1 MKASISNY
9 GKLITGRRAAPATGR
24 RGFTLI
30 ELLVVIAI
38 IAILAAILL
47 PALAS
52 AKARALRMQ
61 CTSQIKQL
69 AFGMNAFTGDHNET
83 LPPAAV
89 QYSDGSQLAWDTLIS
104 SYIGGSG
111 SEAKSALNGVV
122 LSADDPEDAAE
133 ALANGIALAP
143 GKVEECP
150 ADQFPRVDWAAG
162 PPAFARRSYAM
173 NCTGRGGGDYGKTVQ
188 VNDTPIPPA
197 RTYPLPDV
205 YSKSLNCHGVGIYWI
220 DPGGLGD
227 TKYPIDW
234 DARGYPVSVIR
245 DPSGT
250 IMLAEVSGSMQCVGN
265 VWGSVACGPQTSDG
279 SPQGWGNNFQ
289 TDTAAPTDTAKLTS
303 GGYSTGLML
312 YKAQQNRFNYAF
324 HDGHVEAL
332 KMEDT
337 LGSASGPLFARLTH
351 PLGMWTVVP
360 GD

>member
-1 MKASISNY
+1 MKASIVNY
-9 GKLITGRRAAPATGR
+9 RKFFAGRAAVAATGA

-38 IAILAAILL
+38 IAVLAAILL

-61 CTSQIKQL
+61 CMSQIKQL
-69 AFGMNAFTGDHNET
+69 GFGMNTFTGDHDEKY
-83 LPPAAV
+83 PPAAV

-111 SEAKSALNGVV
+111 LEAKSALNGVV

-143 GKVEECP
+143 GKIEECP
-150 ADQFPRVDWAAG
+150 ADRFPRVDWTIG
-162 PPAFARRSYAM
+162 PPAYARRSYAM
-173 NCTGRGGGDYGKTVQ
+173 NCTGAGGTGYGSTVQ
-188 VNDTPIPPA
+188 VNDTLSGR
-197 RTYPLPDV
+197 RTYPLPDL
-205 YSKSLNCHGVGIYWI
+205 YNKSLNPHGVGIYWT
-220 DPGGLGD
+220 DPGGMANVN
-227 TKYPIDW
+227 YPIDW
-234 DARGYPVSVIR
+234 EAPGYPVARVR

-250 IMLAEVSGSMQCVGN
+250 ILLAEVSSSMQCVGN
-265 VWGSVACGPQTSDG
+265 VWCSVCCGPQTSSG
-279 SPQGWGNNFQ
+279 SPQDWGNNFQ
-289 TDTAAPTDTAKLTS
+289 TDVAAPTDSAKLAA
-303 GGYSTGLML
+303 GGYNTGLML
-312 YKAQQNRFNYAF
+312 YKAQHSRFNYAF

-337 LGSASGPLFARLTH
+337 LGTASGPPQVKLQN
-351 PLGMWTVVP
+351 PKGMWTVIP

>member
-1 MKASISNY
+1 MKASFLNHRESFA
-9 GKLITGRRAAPATGR
+9 GRRATPATGR

-69 AFGMNAFTGDHNET
+69 AFGMNVFPGDHNEM
-83 LPPAAV
+83 LPPATV

-122 LSADDPEDAAE
+122 ISADDPEDAAE

-143 GKVEECP
+143 GKIEECP
-150 ADQFPRVDWAAG
+150 ADRFPRVDWAAG

-173 NCTGRGGGDYGKTVQ
+173 NCTGPGSAGYGKTVQ
-188 VNDTPIPPA
+188 VDDGYPK
-197 RTYPLPDV
+197 RTYPLPDL
-205 YSKSLNCHGVGIYWI
+205 YSKAQVVHGVGIYWT
-220 DPGGLGD
+220 DGGSLAN
-227 TKYPIDW
+227 IDW
-234 DARGYPVSVIR
+234 DARGYPVSVVR

-250 IMLAEVSGSMQCVGN
+250 IMLAEESGSMQCVGN
-265 VWGSVACGPQTSDG
+265 VWGSVCCGPQTSDG
-279 SPQGWGNNFQ
+279 SAQGWGNNFQ
-289 TDTAAPTDTAKLTS
+289 TDTAAPMDSAKLTA

-312 YKAQQNRFNYAF
+312 YRAQQNRFNYAF
-324 HDGHVEAL
+324 HDGHVQAL
-332 KMEDT
+332 KMEET
-337 LGSASGPLFARLTH
+337 LGSASGPLFAKLTH
-351 PLGMWTVVP
+351 PLGMWTVIT

>member
-1 MKASISNY
+1 M
-9 GKLITGRRAAPATGR
+9 
-24 RGFTLI
+24 
-30 ELLVVIAI
+30 VIAI

-69 AFGMNAFTGDHNET
+69 AFGMNVFPGDHNEM

-89 QYSDGSQLAWDTLIS
+89 QYSDGQLAWDTLIS

-143 GKVEECP
+143 GKIEQCP
-150 ADQFPRVDWAAG
+150 ADQFPRDHTWVTG
-162 PPAFARRSYAM
+162 PPEFARRSYAM

-188 VNDTPIPPA
+188 VDDGYPK
-197 RTYPLPDV
+197 RTYPLPDL
-205 YSKSLNCHGVGIYWI
+205 YNKGLNAHGVGIYWT
-220 DPGGLGD
+220 DGGSIVNGV
-227 TKYPIDW
+227 DW
-234 DARGYPVSVIR
+234 DARGYPVAVVR

-250 IMLAEVSGSMQCVGN
+250 IMLAEVSSSMQCVGN
-265 VWGSVACGPQTSDG
+265 VWGSVCCGPQTSDG

-289 TDTAAPTDTAKLTS
+289 TDTAAPTDAKTLQN

-312 YKAQQNRFNYAF
+312 YKAQQYRFNYAF

-332 KMEDT
+332 KMENT

-351 PLGMWTVVP
+351 PLGMWTVIT

>member
-1 MKASISNY
+1 MKVPTSSCRKSSA
-9 GKLITGRRAAPATGR
+9 GRKATPATGG

-52 AKARALRMQ
+52 AKARAQRMQ
-61 CTSQIKQL
+61 CASQIKQL
-69 AFGMNAFTGDHNET
+69 ASGMNVFTGDHDEMF
-83 LPPAAV
+83 PPAAV
-89 QYSDGSQLAWDTLIS
+89 QYSDNSQLAWDSLIS
-104 SYIGGSG
+104 GYIGGSG

-122 LSADDPEDAAE
+122 VSADDPEDAAE
-133 ALANGIALAP
+133 AIANGIALAP

-150 ADQFPRVDWAAG
+150 ADHFPRVDWASG
-162 PPAFARRSYAM
+162 PPEFARRSYAM
-173 NCTGRGGGDYGKTVQ
+173 NCTGPGAAGYGKTVQ
-188 VNDTPIPPA
+188 LDDG
-197 RTYPLPDV
+197 YPKRAYSLPDL
-205 YSKSLNCHGVGIYWI
+205 YSKAQVVHGVGIYWT
-220 DPGGLGD
+220 DGGSLVNV
-227 TKYPIDW
+227 DW
-234 DARGYPVSVIR
+234 NPRGYPVSVVR

-250 IMLAEVSGSMQCVGN
+250 IMLAEESSSMQCVGN
-265 VWGSVACGPQTSDG
+265 VWSSVCCGPQISDG
-279 SPQGWGNNFQ
+279 AAQGWGNNYQ
-289 TDTAAPTDTAKLTS
+289 TDTAAPTDSAKLKA
-303 GGYSTGLML
+303 GGYSTGLLL

-337 LGSASGPLFARLTH
+337 LGAASGPVFAKLTH